1 MVKNCIISEILIT
14 RGIPAI
20 PDDRSSVQVVAI
32 QTTGAT
38 FQINNDL
45 LYVPDVTLSM
55 NDNVNFLENIKQG
68 FKRTISWNKFR
79 SDITTLI
86 QNNNLADWSKN

>member
-1 MVKNCIISEILIT
+1 MITCEKELDFSWSKNCIISEILIR

-38 FQINNDL
+38 FQINNGL
-45 LYVPDVTLSM
+45 LYVAYVSLSM
-55 NDNVNFLENIKQG
+55 NDNIKFLENIKQWLSCPWIG
-68 FKRTISWNKFR
+68 C
-79 SDITTLI
+79 
-86 QNNNLADWSKN
+86 

>member
-38 FQINNDL
+38 FQINNGL
-45 LYVPDVTLSM
+45 LYV
-55 NDNVNFLENIKQG
+55 
-68 FKRTISWNKFR
+68 
-79 SDITTLI
+79 
-86 QNNNLADWSKN
+86 A